1 MTKHPMTNPER
12 MAWIEKRGQ
21 VLTFNFWMTVL
32 ARLRYQAQKL
42 KFKTGSQQLIYAQRF
57 LP

>member
-1 MTKHPMTNPER
+1 MTNPER

-21 VLTFNFWMTVL
+21 VLNFNFWMTVL

-42 KFKTGSQQLIYAQRF
+42 KFKTGSQQPIYAQRF
-57 LP
+57 LS